1 MKNDYDLQHF
11 GVAAFAK
18 ASGLWTGEAPLA
30 QFERL
35 MAEAQGLGGD
45 AVVQFEAQGMLRL
58 DAKGAESVWLH
69 VGAHVAMPLTCQR
82 CLGPVNV
89 PLAFARD
96 YRFVGTEAEAEAQD
110 EASEEDVLAISR
122 NFNLLELIED
132 ELLMELPPV
141 PKHDE
146 CPVPV
151 QFQTADA
158 DFGDEPAEKPNAF
171 AVLGQ
176 LKKKALS

>member
-11 GVAAFAK
+11 NVPAFAK
-18 ASGLWTGEAPLA
+18 ASGQWTGEACLA
-30 QFERL
+30 QFERM
-35 MAEAQGLGGD
+35 MAETHDLGGD
-45 AVVQFEAQGMLRL
+45 TLVQFEVQGTLRL
-58 DAKGAESVWLH
+58 DASGAESVWLH
-69 VGAHVAMPLTCQR
+69 VSAQVAVPLVCQR
-82 CLGPVNV
+82 CLGAVDV

-110 EASEEDVLAISR
+110 EASEEDVMAISKD
-122 NFNLLELIED
+122 FNLLELFED

-146 CPVPV
+146 CPVQV
-151 QFQTADA
+151 QFQAADA
-158 DFGDEPAEKPNAF
+158 DFGDEPAEKPNPF

>member
-1 MKNDYDLQHF
+1 MKNDHDMQHF
-11 GVAAFAK
+11 NVLAFAK
-18 ASGLWTGEAPLA
+18 ASGLWTGEARLA

-35 MAEAQGLGGD
+35 MAETQGLGGD
-45 AVVQFEAQGMLRL
+45 AHVQFEVQGTLRL
-58 DAKGAESVWLH
+58 DASGAESVWLH
-69 VGAHVAMPLTCQR
+69 VGAQVAVPLTCQR
-82 CLGPVNV
+82 CLGAVDV

-96 YRFVGTEAEAEAQD
+96 YRFVDTEAQAEEQD
-110 EASEEDVLAISR
+110 EESEEDVLVISKD
-122 NFNLLELIED
+122 FNLLELVED

-146 CPVPV
+146 CPVPL
-151 QFQTADA
+151 QFQAADA
-158 DFGDEPAEKPNAF
+158 DFGDEPTEKPNPF

>member
-1 MKNDYDLQHF
+1 MKHDYDLRHF
-11 GVAAFAK
+11 SVPAFAK
-18 ASGLWTGEAPLA
+18 ANSLWTGEAPLA

-35 MAEAQGLGGD
+35 MAEAHDLGGGG
-45 AVVQFEAQGMLRL
+45 VVHFEVQGTLRL
-58 DAKGAESVWLH
+58 DASGAESVWLH
-69 VGAHVAMPLTCQR
+69 VAAHVAVPLTCQR
-82 CLGPVNV
+82 CLGLVDV

-110 EASEEDVLAISR
+110 EVSEEDVLASSR
-122 NFNLLELIED
+122 DFNLLELIED

-146 CPVPV
+146 CPVAL
-151 QFQTADA
+151 QFQVADA
-158 DFGDEPAEKPNAF
+158 DFDDAPVEKANPF

-176 LKKKALS
+176 LKKKTLS